1 MKKTYILAL
10 AALAMA
16 FSCQKAENSPEAT
29 SEPVVRTFTCTFAQ
43 PDTKLAINDSD
54 GKTTWEVGDQIL
66 VHGEGS
72 SNRQII
78 TLDAGD
84 ISADGKK
91 ATITVTS
98 VSPYNRTGYVSNYY
112 ASYPA
117 SACPTGNW
125 YWNSRFSETNHF
137 LMFGCNDGD
146 TFTFYN
152 LCGIISFIVDDDFD
166 SYIFSG
172 NSGETVGYSALQSRI
187 RITSEH
193 AVSVDYVRTGT
204 NDDYTTVPLTT
215 INGTVVSDGS
225 TINYICLPN
234 GANFTGGFTIK
245 FLKSGSV
252 VKTLS
257 TTKSVNVPRNS
268 YRPMGDVTAYLK
280 TYVPPTS
287 HNSSIDMTGAT
298 ALDGSGNA
306 NCYIVDGSDDDN
318 ASKVF
323 TFKAY
328 KGNGTAGV
336 GTVASTE
343 ILWETWNNTET
354 VTAKSVIAAVD
365 FDKQDANDYYT
376 IVFKMPATL
385 HAGNALIAAKDA
397 GDNILWSWHI
407 WVPATT
413 ITQSTYGGIYGAKE
427 IMDRNVGAL
436 VATVA
441 EESAVDVRSYGMY
454 YQWGRKDPFLAPATT
469 KNGSMTYTAARMS
482 VEESIQNPTAYIKT
496 GGDSVKDWNTA
507 SSTALWGTSK
517 TEYDPCPPGYVVPT
531 RNKSTI
537 WWADTPLD
545 LNAEFNTSYG
555 WFKAGVTYD
564 SENSTTTGYMV
575 FPICGYID
583 QGSLSNLGSRAYIW
597 SAYSSSSDLAYQ
609 IYFDGS
615 SKSRTEQRKSR
626 AGSVRCVAE

>member
-193 AVSVDYVRTGT
+193 AVSVDYVRT
-204 NDDYTTVPLTT
+204 
-215 INGTVVSDGS
+215 
-225 TINYICLPN
+225 
-234 GANFTGGFTIK
+234 
-245 FLKSGSV
+245 
-252 VKTLS
+252 
-257 TTKSVNVPRNS
+257 
-268 YRPMGDVTAYLK
+268 
-280 TYVPPTS
+280 
-287 HNSSIDMTGAT
+287 
-298 ALDGSGNA
+298 
-306 NCYIVDGSDDDN
+306 
-318 ASKVF
+318 
-323 TFKAY
+323 
-328 KGNGTAGV
+328 
-336 GTVASTE
+336 
-343 ILWETWNNTET
+343 
-354 VTAKSVIAAVD
+354 
-365 FDKQDANDYYT
+365 
-376 IVFKMPATL
+376 
-385 HAGNALIAAKDA
+385 
-397 GDNILWSWHI
+397 
-407 WVPATT
+407 
-413 ITQSTYGGIYGAKE
+413 
-427 IMDRNVGAL
+427 
-436 VATVA
+436 
-441 EESAVDVRSYGMY
+441 
-454 YQWGRKDPFLAPATT
+454 
-469 KNGSMTYTAARMS
+469 
-482 VEESIQNPTAYIKT
+482 
-496 GGDSVKDWNTA
+496 
-507 SSTALWGTSK
+507 
-517 TEYDPCPPGYVVPT
+517 
-531 RNKSTI
+531 
-537 WWADTPLD
+537 
-545 LNAEFNTSYG
+545 
-555 WFKAGVTYD
+555 
-564 SENSTTTGYMV
+564 
-575 FPICGYID
+575 
-583 QGSLSNLGSRAYIW
+583 
-597 SAYSSSSDLAYQ
+597 
-609 IYFDGS
+609 
-615 SKSRTEQRKSR
+615 
-626 AGSVRCVAE
+626 